1 MNESANKKVYLW
13 MREWIDG
20 LMDRWK
26 DGSMDAS
33 MHESVVRWDRC
44 LDGWMNKERNVWGG
58 GSGQGSSK
66 RVDEFKK

>member
-1 MNESANKKVYLW
+1 
-13 MREWIDG
+13 
-20 LMDRWK
+20 
-26 DGSMDAS
+26 MDAS

-44 LDGWMNKERNVWGG
+44 LDGWMNEERDVWE